1 MKMTLAAQLYQIIH
15 NSGYGNQHDKHVRLK
30 TFQQHVSKFQKLFEY
45 CNENTKNVHKYTNRK
60 CCLDVR
66 SVRGVVTRGG
76 EQRDSS
82 QLASSP
88 PTRRLSPPPPGCALL
103 LWSLM
108 CLAAGDFATV
118 RSESHLNAV
127 FTFISENTNFP
138 PCRLL
143 RGVHRIASLSSAEFM
158 VSDSLAVAVLLKTQK

>member
-1 MKMTLAAQLYQIIH
+1 
-15 NSGYGNQHDKHVRLK
+15 
-30 TFQQHVSKFQKLFEY
+30 
-45 CNENTKNVHKYTNRK
+45 
-60 CCLDVR
+60 
-66 SVRGVVTRGG
+66 
-76 EQRDSS
+76 
-82 QLASSP
+82 
-88 PTRRLSPPPPGCALL
+88 
-103 LWSLM
+103 M